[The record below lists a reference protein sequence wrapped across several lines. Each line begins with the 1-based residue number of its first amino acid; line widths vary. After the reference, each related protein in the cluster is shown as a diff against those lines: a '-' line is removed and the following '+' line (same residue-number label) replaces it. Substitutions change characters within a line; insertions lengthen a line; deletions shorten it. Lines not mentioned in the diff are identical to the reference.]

1 MNSKQCSGKR
11 PLQER
16 NFEIVVNHITTNED
30 QLPQVS
36 RQSMAALKNVFGHNM
51 KKYSGTFH
59 RKPGNDHVHILVVS
73 EAPKTKSAVKV
84 PIAASMALTFGT
96 ETGFVEVKMFN
107 EMKADAGPAHGL
119 KGLGDYSSLYVNNN
133 DHANH
138 RPKDSEHRTVEFM
151 CSGDWEISHGGPRK
165 SAGRQGP
172 VQVVTAAIKAGTPE
186 FQCKTYKE
194 CQRLLE
200 AAAESVGCTKS
211 ALPRVF
217 SKGSG
222 FGTVSKCVQGDLIRN
237 PAYDEE
243 EFKALPKE
251 QQTRQRERYMKYL
264 QGPNGSL
271 REERMVA
278 HEFLEAHPPDFRRL
292 RLLEPIRKLQSGPG
306 NLSLAKLKQYFEEA
320 FINLF
325 GDYPP
330 PGWMAGRAPARTCVT
345 YNLPAAVIADVMKA
359 R

>member
-1 MNSKQCSGKR
+1 M
-11 PLQER
+11 
-16 NFEIVVNHITTNED
+16 
-30 QLPQVS
+30 
-36 RQSMAALKNVFGHNM
+36 
-51 KKYSGTFH
+51 
-59 RKPGNDHVHILVVS
+59 VS

-84 PIAASMALTFGT
+84 PIAASMALIFGT
-96 ETGFVEVKMFN
+96 ETRFVEVKMFN

-119 KGLGDYSSLYVNNN
+119 KGLGDYRSLYVNNN

-138 RPKDSEHRTVEFM
+138 RPKDAEHRTVEFM

-186 FQCKTYKE
+186 FQCKTYEE
-194 CQRLLE
+194 CQRLLP
-200 AAAESVGCTKS
+200 ADADSVGRTKS
-211 ALPRVF
+211 ALPWVF

-271 REERMVA
+271 REELVVA
-278 HEFLEAHPPDFRRL
+278 HEFLEAHPPDFYRL
-292 RLLEPIRKLQSGPG
+292 RLLEPVRKLQSRPG
-306 NLSLAKLKQYFEEA
+306 GLSLAKLKQHYEEA

-325 GDYPP
+325 GGYPP
-330 PGWMAGRAPARTCVT
+330 AGWDGWSCASRDMCHLQSAGSC
-345 YNLPAAVIADVMKA
+345 YC
-359 R
+359 